1 MDLNSIKSIIS
12 YELASGKDMEA
23 ILAEIAATANEIEA
37 EKAKESSNREV
48 KNIITGGTA
57 AMLAT
62 MASTGAPMSNRDFI
76 YLILAWLEEQC
87 GILSLTSED
96 YDYTG
101 LVDESEKAL
110 SDIVKEVNGL
120 MAAAPALAALFECP
134 KDTDKAETDP
144 LKKFFAEFGLA

>member
-48 KNIITGGTA
+48 KNIINGGTA

-62 MASTGAPMSNRDFI
+62 LARTDMPMDNRDFI
-76 YLILAWLEEQC
+76 YLILAWLQEQC
-87 GILSLTSED
+87 GILSLMPED
-96 YDYTG
+96 YDYTD

-110 SDIVKEVNGL
+110 NDIVKEVKTLTG
-120 MAAAPALAALFECP
+120 AGSVLAALFECP
-134 KDTDKAETDP
+134 KNADKAKKDP
-144 LKKFFAEFGLA
+144 LKEFLAEFGLA